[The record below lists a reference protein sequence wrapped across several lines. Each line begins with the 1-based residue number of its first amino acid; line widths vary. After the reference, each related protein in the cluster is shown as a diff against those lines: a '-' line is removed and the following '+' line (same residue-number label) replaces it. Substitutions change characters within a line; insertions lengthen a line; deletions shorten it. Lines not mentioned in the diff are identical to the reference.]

1 MVDMTTEHIN
11 FAGGKATATAPAK
24 SKLSHVASDSEKF
37 SAPGKAKVSAPKPS
51 EINFDPIKAQQ
62 NIQQAISLL
71 NQQMISTK
79 RGLGFSY
86 DDSKNT
92 PVIRVTDA
100 SSGELVRQIPSEEVL
115 KFAHHID
122 ALKGMLYNKIA

>member
-1 MVDMTTEHIN
+1 MTTEHIN
-11 FAGGKATATAPAK
+11 FASDKATAAPVVKLPRVASDPVKSTAPAK
-24 SKLSHVASDSEKF
+24 VTVAE
-37 SAPGKAKVSAPKPS
+37 PKPS
-51 EINFDPIKAQQ
+51 EIHFDPVKAQQ
-62 NIQQAISLL
+62 NIQQAIGML
-71 NQQMISTK
+71 NQQMIATN

-86 DDSKNT
+86 DTSKNT

-100 SSGELVRQIPSEEVL
+100 NSGELVRQIPSEEVL

>member
-1 MVDMTTEHIN
+1 MTTEHIN
-11 FAGGKATATAPAK
+11 
-24 SKLSHVASDSEKF
+24 SASDKASAAAIAKLPHVTSDPKKS
-37 SAPGKAKVSAPKPS
+37 SAPEKAIVSPPKPS
-51 EINFDPIKAQQ
+51 EIDFDPAKAKQ

-71 NQQMISTK
+71 NQQMIATK

-86 DDSKNT
+86 DDSKKT

-100 SSGELVRQIPSEEVL
+100 NSGELVRQIPSEEVL

-122 ALKGMLYNKIA
+122 ALKGMLYNKVA

>member
-11 FAGGKATATAPAK
+11 LASDKATSAAMVKVPR
-24 SKLSHVASDSEKF
+24 VASDSVK
-37 SAPGKAKVSAPKPS
+37 SAAPAKVTVAEPKPS
-51 EINFDPIKAQQ
+51 EINFDPVKAQQ
-62 NIQQAISLL
+62 NIQQAIGML
-71 NQQMISTK
+71 NEQMIATK

-86 DDSKNT
+86 DTSKNT
-92 PVIRVTDA
+92 PVIRVTD
-100 SSGELVRQIPSEEVL
+100 SNSGELVRQIPSEEVL